1 MLCYLTKEEFL
12 TMRPQVVLASL
23 ILALGLMV
31 VLLLAP
37 SSAAAAACVSEGS
50 ESWNGGFT
58 CDGVPDQTPTG
69 TDTVTVLSGH
79 TITLHSGSGVSG
91 ALTVQTG
98 ATLALA
104 DYNSLTANGDV
115 TVAGDLSGVNAYF
128 YFYGA
133 TLTNTGSSI
142 SVDNVSF
149 SATGTQFITGA
160 GSWTGTGTL
169 TIDSGSSTYLA
180 NDVTMAFSQYL
191 VNGTFSLDDHVLTFN
206 PAGALSFTNWYGT
219 FAMGSQTLAF
229 DAPGSATFNNYGTT
243 SGGGTF
249 ETSGTVSLNAGSTL
263 RRRCRSL
270 RHDDRL
276 WHDPKHDHRAGRR
289 DAGHTSG
296 KHSHRQQ

>member
-1 MLCYLTKEEFL
+1 M
-12 TMRPQVVLASL
+12 
-23 ILALGLMV
+23 
-31 VLLLAP
+31 
-37 SSAAAAACVSEGS
+37 
-50 ESWNGGFT
+50 
-58 CDGVPDQTPTG
+58 
-69 TDTVTVLSGH
+69 TVLSGH
-79 TITLHSGSGVSG
+79 TITLDSGSGVSG
-91 ALTVQTG
+91 ALTVQSG
-98 ATLALA
+98 ATLAMS
-104 DYNSLTANGDV
+104 DYYSLTANGDL
-115 TVAGDLSGVNAYF
+115 TVAGDLSGVNVYF

-180 NDVTMAFSQYL
+180 NDVTMAFSQYQ

-206 PAGALSFTNWYGT
+206 PAGALSFTNWYGGT

-249 ETSGTVSLNAGSTL
+249 ETSGTVSLSAGSNFAPPL
-263 RRRCRSL
+263 QGRL

-289 DAGHTSG
+289 ERWTYQRETLSPPTVT
-296 KHSHRQQ
+296 